1 MQNDKDNG
9 TYSVIGGNFDNEE
22 IGGVLVG
29 ALNGPEVIE
38 GNYAGYIEFL
48 QGLMILKESGASSK
62 QKLQK
67 LVRSRKYRPLAKNNF
82 KKNIKL

>member
-1 MQNDKDNG
+1 MLLQEKHAVHPV
-9 TYSVIGGNFDNEE
+9 S
-22 IGGVLVG
+22 LVTVG
-29 ALNGPEVIE
+29 EFFLEPCKTAFELFQQQV
-38 GNYAGYIEFL
+38 GYIEFL